1 LISVAAREVAN
12 VHIAFE
18 NERCESS
25 QDAPTTTAG
34 QAAPSTTAGS
44 RFCQRLYCKEAGR
57 SRRVGFLRALKSNDL
72 YFIVETV
79 EAGLG
84 DVLATAFD
92 SPENK
97 SLFMR

>member
-1 LISVAAREVAN
+1 
-12 VHIAFE
+12 
-18 NERCESS
+18 
-25 QDAPTTTAG
+25 
-34 QAAPSTTAGS
+34 
-44 RFCQRLYCKEAGR
+44 
-57 SRRVGFLRALKSNDL
+57 LRALKSNDL